1 MAAQTLLRGA
11 AVLLALAAPVTTPVL
26 AATCPGEAE
35 HDGRVAGGVGLVFAI
50 LDRRRF
56 RSKKRRTVSVF
67 TE

>member
-1 MAAQTLLRGA
+1 M
-11 AVLLALAAPVTTPVL
+11 LALPAPVTTPVL
-26 AATCPGEAE
+26 AATCRSEAE